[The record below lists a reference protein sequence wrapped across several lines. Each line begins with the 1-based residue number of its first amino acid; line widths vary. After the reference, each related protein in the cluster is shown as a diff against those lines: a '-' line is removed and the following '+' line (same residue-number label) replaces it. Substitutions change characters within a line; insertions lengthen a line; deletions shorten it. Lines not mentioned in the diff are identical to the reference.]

1 MLITAGFSLFVLAH
15 LCLKV
20 YLAASPKVLISFV
33 LALLFAL
40 VQVTLYEEGSLRD
53 CERVDVISF
62 CWKNYS
68 FRFFSSNDASCSP
81 FFVRNKTFR
90 FQYWGSASVLIKER
104 PGDPSCFVGPS
115 HFNIRQQLAS
125 LRPVTSCR
133 TCCLHLP
140 TLAT

>member
-20 YLAASPKVLISFV
+20 YLAASPKVLMSLV

-62 CWKNYS
+62 VG
-68 FRFFSSNDASCSP
+68 RITRLDFSQAMMRVVHP
-81 FFVRNKTFR
+81 F
-90 FQYWGSASVLIKER
+90 L
-104 PGDPSCFVGPS
+104 
-115 HFNIRQQLAS
+115 
-125 LRPVTSCR
+125 
-133 TCCLHLP
+133 
-140 TLAT
+140 